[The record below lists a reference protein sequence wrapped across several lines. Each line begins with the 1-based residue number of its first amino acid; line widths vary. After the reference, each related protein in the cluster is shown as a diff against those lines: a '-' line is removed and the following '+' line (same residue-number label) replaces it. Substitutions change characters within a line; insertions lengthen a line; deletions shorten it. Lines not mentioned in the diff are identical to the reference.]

1 MHVNWETYYDAAKK
15 CHDLAAELRR
25 TDKPVHDAVKGE
37 CAGMAG
43 DAPGCKQW
51 GETYDRVAQQ
61 TMQSCTHLADAL
73 TNFGNVLYANGYNYG
88 VANESN
94 PAPQAPTIQQVSEYK
109 VTIPTSVHD
118 NGNGVKHNGGV
129 EEFFN
134 ELVAK
139 IIDTFEK
146 LPNGDVDK
154 LSKAATTWK
163 TFADNETITGASAKI
178 SAISAL
184 FDGMD
189 EPENRQL
196 IQDSFGTL
204 KTGAENLSA
213 ASLNVAAPVADYHSS
228 MNEVGD
234 AIKSLMTGFAWAVGL
249 LVTGAVIGALFSFGG
264 SIAVAGVGV
273 GAAAADTV
281 SAIRGLYTT
290 KRLFQILKVTLAVS
304 VTVGVIDA
312 FDKVPSLTD
321 GIQALATIIAMKVYV
336 DSDEA
341 AGGTDRPKK
350 IPASGSGKDKASDA
364 PSWAKGKAP
373 YVGESGKAYARR
385 LMDEHYGPGNW
396 EGTGP
401 NSEFN
406 KIKKYG
412 DRSWKNPN

>member
-1 MHVNWETYYDAAKK
+1 MRVDWATYYDAAKR
-15 CHDLAAELRR
+15 CHDLATELRSA
-25 TDKPVHDAVKGE
+25 DKPVHDAVKGE

-43 DAPGCKQW
+43 DSPGCRQW

-88 VANESN
+88 IVNESD
-94 PAPQAPTIQQVSEYK
+94 PAPQAPTVQQVSEYK

-129 EEFFN
+129 EQFFN
-134 ELVAK
+134 ELTAK
-139 IIDTFEK
+139 IVDTFHK

-163 TFADNETITGASAKI
+163 SFAENAAVAGASAQI
-178 SAISAL
+178 ATISAL
-184 FDGMD
+184 FDEMD
-189 EPENRQL
+189 DPENRKL
-196 IQDSFGTL
+196 IQDSFGIL
-204 KTGAENLSA
+204 KSGADNLTA
-213 ASLNVAAPVADYHSS
+213 ASLNIAAPVAEYHDS
-228 MNEVGD
+228 MHEVGD

-249 LVTGAVIGALFSFGG
+249 LVTGAIVGALFTFGG
-264 SIAVAGVGV
+264 SIVVGGGGVGLAVA
-273 GAAAADTV
+273 DTI

-290 KRLFQILKVTLAVS
+290 KRLFQILQITLVAG
-304 VTVGVIDA
+304 VTVGVIEA
-312 FDKVPSLTD
+312 FDKVPSLTES
-321 GIQALATIIAMKVYV
+321 IQALATIIAMKVYV
-336 DSDEA
+336 DSDDA
-341 AGGTDRPKK
+341 VGGTDRPLKV
-350 IPASGSGKDKASDA
+350 PASGSGKDKASDA